1 MTRTTTHLAVAAL
14 AVGALTLAAWG
25 DDDTTAGTASSPRTV
40 EIDMRDI
47 EFAPDQ
53 VDVQA
58 GETVRFVFH
67 NKGAVN
73 HDAFI
78 GDEAAQEYHEMEMR
92 GGGEMSE
99 GDEGGEGHDSMGD
112 DGGITVTPGE
122 TGEITHTFAEGDD
135 LLIGCHEAG
144 HYDAGMRI
152 MINVS

>member
-1 MTRTTTHLAVAAL
+1 MARTKTRLAVAAL
-14 AVGALTLAAWG
+14 AIGALTLAACG

-40 EIDMRDI
+40 DVDMRDI
-47 EFAPDQ
+47 EFSPDQ

-67 NKGAVN
+67 NKGAVT

-78 GDEAAQEYHEMEMR
+78 GDEAAQEDHEMEMR
-92 GGGEMSE
+92 EMGGMGDDEGGHDPT
-99 GDEGGEGHDSMGD
+99 GDEGG
-112 DGGITVTPGE
+112 ITVMPGE

-152 MINVS
+152 MVNVG